1 MVWEKSEAYKKG
13 IRPND
18 RILSVNKKKIV
29 GDDEKLLE
37 ELKRTIYEEKK
48 IILEINKPG
57 NYIELEREVIFDIQ
71 TK

>member
-1 MVWEKSEAYKKG
+1 MIEFC
-13 IRPND
+13 R
-18 RILSVNKKKIV
+18 LTKKKIV